1 MEDLNTNQ
9 INYSD
14 PLNVL
19 QQTLQGLSTRS
30 KAITANIANANTD
43 AYQRKTIS
51 FEERLQNQILKN
63 QESNNLQQ
71 NHPAHFNSSGTTA
84 NDFNSLIEE
93 KIDGT
98 KVDVERE
105 MLNLTTTGL
114 KFKAVAS
121 MTKKYIEN
129 LRGIIRG

>member
-30 KAITANIANANTD
+30 KAITSNIANANTD

-71 NHPAHFNSSGTTA
+71 NHPTHFNSSGTTA

-93 KIDGT
+93 RIDET

>member
-19 QQTLQGLSTRS
+19 QRSLQGLSTRS
-30 KAITANIANANTD
+30 KAITSNIANANTD
-43 AYQRKTIS
+43 TYQRKTVS
-51 FEERLQNQILKN
+51 FEERLRNQILKN
-63 QESNNLQQ
+63 ETNYDLQQ
-71 NHPAHFNSSGTTA
+71 INPLHFNSSGTTT
-84 NDFNSLIEE
+84 NNFNSLIEE
-93 KIDGT
+93 RIDET

>member
-19 QQTLQGLSTRS
+19 QRSLQGLSTRS
-30 KAITANIANANTD
+30 KAITSNIANANTD
-43 AYQRKTIS
+43 TYQRKTVS
-51 FEERLQNQILKN
+51 FEERLQNQISKN
-63 QESNNLQQ
+63 ETNYDLQQ
-71 NHPAHFNSSGTTA
+71 TNPLHFNSSGTTT
-84 NDFNSLIEE
+84 NNFNSLIEE
-93 KIDGT
+93 RIDET